1 MSYWIAK
8 SLHCYNESS
17 TTLGSIDRK
26 KIRLQHKRRDEKF
39 VYWLTC
45 EQKKHDSR
53 LWLRPVQN
61 DGKLGVLLRQ
71 DQISNP
77 NKYFLISNFLIDGL
91 NFPVCFRNEI
101 HSAWDWFFL
110 VLDYAVFELFARKK
124 EVYTIWCTQ
133 KLSKHFAKQ
142 MRENCTHSDRIA
154 NTTKHIHVMWII
166 FTAWMQGMGYETAY
180 VYLNFK
186 KT

>member
-1 MSYWIAK
+1 M
-8 SLHCYNESS
+8 L
-17 TTLGSIDRK
+17 
-26 KIRLQHKRRDEKF
+26 
-39 VYWLTC
+39 
-45 EQKKHDSR
+45 
-53 LWLRPVQN
+53 N

-71 DQISNP
+71 DRISNP
-77 NKYFLISNFLIDGL
+77 NKYFLIPNFLNDGL

-124 EVYTIWCTQ
+124 EVYAIWCTQ

-154 NTTKHIHVMWII
+154 NTTKHIHGYVNYFHSLDARNGLRNCLCLFKLQKDLTKPQALSFSFKWERQKDPSDEVVWMKWIQSQLRRI
-166 FTAWMQGMGYETAY
+166 VDHFPPGATAIQGNIT
-180 VYLNFK
+180 
-186 KT
+186 TC